1 MLILLICIINVKESW
16 YHCFSQMLRKVGIKS
31 VKQNPLI
38 FYNCDDKIWWQ
49 RGGISLFTAIY
60 ISQVISGLIWTYL
73 DSSGLD
79 QSGLELVAKTIFNKS
94 SSDKVIRNSTS
105 TKLIKETSDLLKK
118 QSLFTRGKQI
128 SDIPK
133 FIVNE
138 CS

>member
-1 MLILLICIINVKESW
+1 M
-16 YHCFSQMLRKVGIKS
+16 
-31 VKQNPLI
+31 
-38 FYNCDDKIWWQ
+38 
-49 RGGISLFTAIY
+49 
-60 ISQVISGLIWTYL
+60 
-73 DSSGLD
+73 
-79 QSGLELVAKTIFNKS
+79 AKTIFNKS